1 MSAGSAPAQRRP
13 RPDIAALIVLGGCA
27 VLLAGGGSVF
37 HSFLT
42 PAYLLQ
48 QLQIASFLGILAAG
62 AMLVIL
68 LGQIDLSVPWT
79 LTGAA
84 IITTTLAGM
93 QEPAARMLAV
103 PAGLA
108 FGAAVGLVN
117 GAVVARLRIPSMV
130 WTLAMNA
137 MLLGGAVF
145 WTGGHKPRGRAPDL
159 TTALALGRT
168 LHVPNAF
175 LTWLAVSAA
184 IVFLLRRTVFG
195 RYLYAIGNNERAV
208 LLAGVRVERV
218 IVGAFVLAG
227 LLSALVGLLLA
238 GYANQAYQ
246 GMGNPYLM
254 PTIAAVVI
262 GGTSILGG
270 RGSYAGTFAGALFIT
285 LLLSVLSVLQ
295 LPEAVRQILFGAI
308 ILAMLVVDGLRR
320 ARPA

>member
-1 MSAGSAPAQRRP
+1 MSAGSAPVQRRP
-13 RPDIAALIVLGGCA
+13 RPDVAALIVLGGCA

-62 AMLVIL
+62 ARLVIL

-93 QEPAARMLAV
+93 PDPAARLLAM

-117 GAVVARLRIPSMV
+117 GVVVARLRIPSMV

-184 IVFLLRRTVFG
+184 IVFLLRRTIFG

-208 LLAGVRVERV
+208 LLAGARVERV
-218 IVGAFVLAG
+218 MLAADTSDKG
-227 LLSALVGLLLA
+227 HKASATMMVNYLYDPAKIDAYHEDYAGEGKRNAAAELRRGQARGWKLVG
-238 GYANQAYQ
+238 
-246 GMGNPYLM
+246 
-254 PTIAAVVI
+254 
-262 GGTSILGG
+262 GG
-270 RGSYAGTFAGALFIT
+270 A
-285 LLLSVLSVLQ
+285 
-295 LPEAVRQILFGAI
+295 
-308 ILAMLVVDGLRR
+308 
-320 ARPA
+320 